1 LDQVN
6 ASLQLGRVSLV
17 GDVLEA
23 KQEQKQK
30 RQHAPPNQPARSH
43 LRTPLAH
50 TVAQEVVE
58 KRLFPARKG
67 WLIRTDPGSG
77 ASQIGSAQ
85 QRLTAATGFVP
96 LPGPELHRIEVHSKP
111 CQITLLNRLHQP
123 VVGEFVP
130 TVAGTAFE
138 SDQVGVDESLDDV
151 VRQGLLTFRPDS

>member
-30 RQHAPPNQPARSH
+30 RQHAPPTSPREVICARHS
-43 LRTPLAH
+43 R

-130 TVAGTAFE
+130 TVAGTAFA